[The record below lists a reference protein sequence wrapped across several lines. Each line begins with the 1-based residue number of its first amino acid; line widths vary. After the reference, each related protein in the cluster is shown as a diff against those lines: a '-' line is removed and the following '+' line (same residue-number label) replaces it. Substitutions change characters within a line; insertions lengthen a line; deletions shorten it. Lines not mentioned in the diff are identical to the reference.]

1 MRYTLLVTS
10 LVAVTFLAACGEGTY
25 VPGPPVSEDQ
35 LRCYNFEQTFTDPN
49 ASVTERSQARSNFFD
64 NDCVLRGGSYN

>member
-10 LVAVTFLAACGEGTY
+10 LVAVSVLAACAEDAY
-25 VPGPPVSEDQ
+25 VAGPPVSEDQ
-35 LRCYNFEQTFTDPN
+35 IRCFEYEQTFTDPN
-49 ASVTERSQARSNFFD
+49 ASVTERSQARARFFD